1 MALMTLANATGVGVP
16 VAENTQAGITAITQA
31 SIERAAGTVVR
42 AKNGLGDVKAVLI
55 GKEVITMNV
64 SGYSTSAAGAVLGSD
79 IKVGGKT
86 GKVVSA
92 SIEATAEDFTK
103 FSAQGAALKDA
114 SGGGS

>member
-16 VAENTQAGITAITQA
+16 AAENTQAGITAITQA
-31 SIERAAGTVVR
+31 SIERSAGTVVR
-42 AKNGLGDVKAVLI
+42 AKNSLGDIKAVLV
-55 GKEVITMNV
+55 GKETITMNV

-103 FSAQGAALKDA
+103 FNAQGAALKDGA
-114 SGGGS
+114 GGGS

>member
-1 MALMTLANATGVGVP
+1 MALILLSGGTF
-16 VAENTQAGITAITQA
+16 AGITDAGALQEGISHITQA

-42 AKNGLGDVKAVLI
+42 AKNGAGDVKAVLI

-64 SGYSTSAAGAVLGSD
+64 SGYSTSAAGAVLGSA
-79 IKVGGKT
+79 IKVGGKE

-103 FSAQGAALKDA
+103 FSAQGAALA
-114 SGGGS
+114 TVLTP